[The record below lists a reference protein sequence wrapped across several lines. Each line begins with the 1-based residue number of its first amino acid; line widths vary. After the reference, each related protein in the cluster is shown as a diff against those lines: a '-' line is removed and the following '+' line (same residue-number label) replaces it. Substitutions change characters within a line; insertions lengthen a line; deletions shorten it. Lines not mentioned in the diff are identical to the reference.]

1 VPIHDVSVCCC
12 SGRTVLIIVKHGAAH
27 FDGSAHAERPDVGH
41 DHQLPSM
48 FLSGFFSG
56 AYAPVCNGSA
66 YWFRSSISDHHQ
78 AIVLKG
84 AGLQLL
90 TSEVWALVVFAVVMV
105 VLAVSR
111 FRKRLE

>member
-1 VPIHDVSVCCC
+1 M
-12 SGRTVLIIVKHGAAH
+12 IIIK
-27 FDGSAHAERPDVGH
+27 
-41 DHQLPSM
+41 
-48 FLSGFFSG
+48 
-56 AYAPVCNGSA
+56 
-66 YWFRSSISDHHQ
+66 